1 MWNRK
6 KIQAKWSYFRAQR
19 LQPTGNFTEFVVRVY
34 YAVLACCMEGDG
46 RSCPIGQVRNRRLSR
61 FVYRGI
67 YDRPDTVTIWF
78 WKTVSAI
85 CADGLSSF
93 E

>member
-46 RSCPIGQVRNRRLSR
+46 RS
-61 FVYRGI
+61 
-67 YDRPDTVTIWF
+67 
-78 WKTVSAI
+78 
-85 CADGLSSF
+85 
-93 E
+93 